1 MKSNSILVRREE
13 GLVFA
18 TLNRPDKLNALN
30 KEIFDELDDL
40 LARLETDKTA
50 RVLVLSGAG
59 EKSFCVGADLKERQ
73 GMGEKDVIAR
83 FAFVRAIYSR
93 MERLGIPI
101 IAAIDGICLGGGL
114 ELALACDF
122 RLVGAA
128 SQLGFPEVDLAI
140 IPGNGGTQR
149 LSRMVGMAKALELIL
164 FAERMTAAEALG
176 YGLVH
181 QVVPAN
187 EALNEA
193 RRWADKLL
201 QSAPLALRQAKY
213 AIRAG
218 MDRSLEQALVLE
230 TEAYKVCLQS
240 KDRGEGIKAF
250 FEKRKPVYIGE

>member
-1 MKSNSILVRREE
+1 MKLNSLLVRREE

-18 TLNRPDKLNALN
+18 ALNRPDKLNALN
-30 KEIFDELDDL
+30 KESFDELDAL

-50 RVLVLSGAG
+50 RVLILSGSG

-73 GMGEKDVIAR
+73 GMGEKDVLAR
-83 FAFVRAIYSR
+83 FAFVRGLYQR
-93 MERLGIPI
+93 MERLGLPI

-122 RLVGAA
+122 RIVGAA

-149 LSRMVGMAKALELIL
+149 LPRTVGMAKALELVMMGRRL
-164 FAERMTAAEALG
+164 SPAEAVDI
-176 YGLVH
+176 GLVH

-193 RRWADKLL
+193 RRWTDKLL
-201 QSAPLALRQAKY
+201 LSGPVALRQAKY
-213 AIRAG
+213 AIRSG
-218 MDRSLEQALVLE
+218 MDRSLEQGLTLE
-230 TEAYKVCLQS
+230 TDAYKLCLQS
-240 KDRGEGIKAF
+240 KDRLEGLKAF
-250 FEKRKPVYIGE
+250 VEKRKPVYLGE